1 MRHYKTNSTP
11 AVARLLAA
19 TALADGGL
27 GQDEFDT
34 AMQTEL
40 AARLSIGQVEFERIL
55 HEYCD
60 DLLMGASYLDAVHLK
75 LADEAFA
82 MLLEDIRDPA
92 LQAALLHAMQDVVMA
107 DGVETASEVDLLGH
121 ALQKW
126 GLSSM
131 TVPARTRE
139 LN

>member
-1 MRHYKTNSTP
+1 
-11 AVARLLAA
+11 
-19 TALADGGL
+19 
-27 GQDEFDT
+27 
-34 AMQTEL
+34 MQTEL

-55 HEYCD
+55 REYCD
-60 DLLMGASYLDAVHLK
+60 DLLMGANYLDAVHLK

-82 MLLEDIRDPA
+82 LLLEDIRDPA
-92 LQAALLHAMQDVVMA
+92 LQAALLHAMQDVVKA